1 MPANYLTVENL
12 ECYRR
17 IMGHFYQRHR
27 QMQGSLYR
35 PEVIE
40 MMQQDYSED
49 YGALEVDQDLENLVS
64 WGNLEKQQEMIQPRS
79 IEEWRNKNFRYQITE
94 ASVFVE
100 ERVYQLTHS
109 KQDLKGGAS
118 VVHVSCY
125 WTFINNRW
133 CST

>member
-1 MPANYLTVENL
+1 MKKIMPANYLTVENF
-12 ECYRR
+12 ERYRR
-17 IMGHFYQRHR
+17 IMGRFYQRHR

-94 ASVFVE
+94 AGVLVE
-100 ERVYQLTHS
+100 EMVYQITHS
-109 KQDLKGGAS
+109 KQVSKG
-118 VVHVSCY
+118 
-125 WTFINNRW
+125 R
-133 CST
+133 